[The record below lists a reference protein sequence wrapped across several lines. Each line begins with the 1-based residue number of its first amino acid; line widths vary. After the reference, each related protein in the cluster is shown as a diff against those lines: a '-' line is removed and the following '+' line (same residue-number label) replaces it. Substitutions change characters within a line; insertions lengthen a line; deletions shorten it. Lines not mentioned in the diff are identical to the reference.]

1 MKQKTKWL
9 CLLLTFGLLAALTG
23 CGGVNAPQTAPESV
37 AVSVLNVGVSAR
49 EFQGKFSPFFAESVA
64 DQTAMELTQL
74 RLLTSD
80 RAGLPVLQGIEGE
93 TRPYNGTDYTYFGP
107 ANLTMTENAD
117 GTVFYDIT
125 LRDDLTFSDGEP
137 VTIDD
142 LIFSLYVLCDPA
154 YNGANRLREM
164 PIQGLKDYRL
174 NNISLSALLAQLGED
189 NTDFSK
195 VTQEQQTAFWAA
207 VDEVLTPLVQN
218 LVEQHQAI
226 YDANRDE
233 EDETERIIYTPAMVA
248 QGCSWGELPEDA
260 TARDAA
266 LAMGEYFN
274 WDFVRM
280 DSWFSDSYF
289 PVTDLAE
296 QLGEVYNY
304 SSETITSG
312 QNATEILGIRKT
324 GDYSLRVVAD
334 ELNVGTLY
342 YLGSVYIAPLHY
354 YGDETAFDVQQNSFG
369 FQKGDLEKIRSLN
382 EQPMGAGPYRM
393 VSYQNGAVSYE
404 ANEHYYL
411 GNPKTQKLNLET
423 QNVTQQLEAGKLDFC
438 YLPSGASYWVER
450 ENIAVIPVWT
460 QESTNYQYIGLNPQT
475 VNVAGE
481 PDSEAS
487 KYLRKGIATVLAACR
502 QSAVVQ
508 IVTKSIEEGVDNGGH
523 NTEVI
528 DYPVSSLCWLV
539 PGRDD
544 PAYEEAYAR
553 DVNGQAIDTEDMTE
567 EKRLEAAGQ
576 AALGYFAAAGYTVE
590 NGVLTVPP
598 EGASLTYEAE
608 VWLDQADPILLTLQ
622 TASEQLAKL
631 GMDLVVINTFDDPDQ
646 PYPKPGASDLWV
658 DGWDGTDLSGVVKE
672 GDQWEEWYLVTDPE
686 VFLFPVFY
694 CDTANGGTNAGSRSD
709 VFQLDDPELDQLL
722 LEARFTLDQPR
733 RQELYQQ
740 CMDRIMDWACEVPC
754 YQDHGNLAYHT
765 QRLKAETLPTDMT
778 GHYCWLQEI
787 HNLELV
793 AE

>member
-1 MKQKTKWL
+1 MKTGMRADKRILSLL
-9 CLLLTFGLLAALTG
+9 CIVLMLLTG
-23 CGGVNAPQTAPESV
+23 CGEK
-37 AVSVLNVGVSAR
+37 AVQEEDPVLRVGVDAR
-49 EFQGKFSPFFAESVA
+49 SFGGKLSPFFAENVA

-125 LRDDLTFSDGEP
+125 LREDLTFSDGEP

-154 YNGANRLREM
+154 YNGTNRLREM

-174 NNISLSALLAQLGED
+174 NNITLSALLYQLGED

-207 VDEVLTPLVQN
+207 VDDVLTPLVQN

-248 QGCSWGELPEDA
+248 RDYGWGELPEDA

-266 LAMGEYFN
+266 LALGEYFN
-274 WDFVRM
+274 WDFMRM
-280 DSWFSDSYF
+280 SDWFSDSYF
-289 PVTDLAE
+289 PVTDLAV

-304 SSETITSG
+304 SGKTITSG
-312 QNATEILGIRKT
+312 QNSTKISGIQKT

-334 ELNVGTLY
+334 ELNVSTLY

-354 YGDETAFDVQQNSFG
+354 YGDETAFDAQQNSLG
-369 FQKGDLEKIRSLN
+369 FQKGDIEGIRALN
-382 EQPMGAGPYRM
+382 EQPLGAGPYRL
-393 VSYQNGAVSYE
+393 VSFQNGVVSYE

-411 GNPKTQKLNLET
+411 GAPKTRELKLEIQT
-423 QNVTQQLEAGKLDFC
+423 VTQQLEAGRLDFC
-438 YLPSGASYWVER
+438 FLNSGASFRVES
-450 ENIAVIPVWT
+450 ENFVQIPVCT
-460 QESTNYQYIGLNPQT
+460 TESTYFQYIGLNPET

-481 PDSEAS
+481 PGSAAS

-502 QSAVVQ
+502 RSGLEKAHTLSGSDSPIWEDRQ
-508 IVTKSIEEGVDNGGH
+508 I
-523 NTEVI
+523 I

-539 PGRDD
+539 PGRND
-544 PAYEEAYAR
+544 PVYEEAYAR
-553 DVNGQAIDTEDMTE
+553 DVNGQAIDTENMTE
-567 EKRLEAAGQ
+567 EERLEAAGQ

-590 NGVLTVPP
+590 NGVLTAPP
-598 EGASLTYEAE
+598 EGASLTYEAR
-608 VWLDQADPILLTLQ
+608 VWLSQTDPILLTLQ

-631 GMDLVVINTFDDPDQ
+631 GMNLVVINTFDDPDQ
-646 PYPKPGASDLWV
+646 PYPDPGTSDLWS
-658 DGWDGTDLSGVVKE
+658 DGWDGTDLGGVFKE
-672 GDQWEEWYLVTDPE
+672 GDQWEEWYLVTDPQ

-694 CDTANGGTNAGSRSD
+694 CDTANGGSEAGSRSN

-722 LEARFTLDQPR
+722 LEACSTLEQTR
-733 RQELYQQ
+733 RQELYRQ
-740 CMDRIMDWACEVPC
+740 CVSRIMDWACEVPC
-754 YQDHGNLAYHT
+754 YQYNGSLVYRT
-765 QRLKAETLPTDMT
+765 QRLNADTLPADMT
-778 GHYCWLQEI
+778 GHYGWLQEV
-787 HNLELV
+787 HRLELCP
-793 AE
+793 EE

>member
-1 MKQKTKWL
+1 MRRGKKWL
-9 CLLLTFGLLAALTG
+9 CLLLILGLLAGLTG
-23 CGGVNAPQTAPESV
+23 CGNEGPQEEA
-37 AVSVLNVGVSAR
+37 SVLRVGVGAK
-49 EFQGKFSPFFAESVA
+49 EFAGKFSPFFAESVA
-64 DQTAMELTQL
+64 DQTAMELTQI

-125 LRDDLTFSDGEP
+125 LREDLTFSDGEP

-154 YNGANRLREM
+154 YNGTNRLREM

-195 VTQEQQTAFWAA
+195 VNQEQQTAFWAA
-207 VDEVLTPLVQN
+207 VDGVLTPLVQN

-233 EDETERIIYTPAMVA
+233 KDETERIIYTPATVA
-248 QGCSWGELPEDA
+248 RDYGWGELPEDA

-266 LAMGEYFN
+266 LTLGEYFN
-274 WDFVRM
+274 WDFM
-280 DSWFSDSYF
+280 QMSDWFTDSYF

-312 QNATEILGIRKT
+312 QNATEISGIQKT

-354 YGDETAFDVQQNSFG
+354 YGDETAFDAQQNSFG
-369 FQKGDLEKIRSLN
+369 FQKGDLEEIRALN
-382 EQPMGAGPYRM
+382 EQPLGAGPYRM

-438 YLPSGASYWVER
+438 NLPSGSSYWVER

-502 QSAVVQ
+502 QSAVVE
-508 IVTKSIEEGVDNGGH
+508 IVTKSIEEGADNGGH

-539 PGRDD
+539 PGRND

-553 DVNGQAIDTEDMTE
+553 DVNGQAIYTENMTE
-567 EKRLEAAGQ
+567 EERLEAAGE

-590 NGVLTVPP
+590 NGMLTAPP
-598 EGASLTYEAE
+598 EGASLTYEAR
-608 VWLDQADPILLTLQ
+608 VWLSQTDPILLTLQ

-631 GMDLVVINTFDDPDQ
+631 GMDLIVINTFDDPDQ
-646 PYPKPGASDLWV
+646 PYPKHGASDLWV
-658 DGWDGTDLSGVVKE
+658 DGWDGTDLGGVVKE
-672 GDQWEEWYLVTDPE
+672 GDQWEEWYLVTDPQ

-694 CDTANGGTNAGSRSD
+694 CDTANGGSEAGSRSD
-709 VFQLDDPELDQLL
+709 MFQLDDPELDQLL
-722 LEARFTLDQPR
+722 LEARSTVDQTQ
-733 RQELYQQ
+733 RQELYRQ
-740 CMDRIMDWACEVPC
+740 CMERIMDWACEVPC

-765 QRLKAETLPTDMT
+765 QRLNADTLPADMT
-778 GHYCWLQEI
+778 GHYGWLQEVY
-787 HNLELV
+787 NLELV

>member
-1 MKQKTKWL
+1 MRHGKKWL
-9 CLLLTFGLLAALTG
+9 CLLLILGLLAGLTG
-23 CGGVNAPQTAPESV
+23 CGNKKPQEEA
-37 AVSVLNVGVSAR
+37 SVLRVGLDALDLD
-49 EFQGKFSPFFAESVA
+49 GKFSPFFAESVA
-64 DQTAMELTQL
+64 DQTAMELTQI

-125 LRDDLTFSDGEP
+125 LREDLTFSDGEP

-154 YNGANRLREM
+154 YNGTNRLREM

-174 NNISLSALLAQLGED
+174 NNLSLSALLAQLGED

-207 VDEVLTPLVQN
+207 VDNGLTDFVQE
-218 LVEQHQAI
+218 LIDQQQADH
-226 YDANRDE
+226 DANLE
-233 EDETERIIYTPAMVA
+233 EDQERTIYTPAVIA
-248 QGCSWGELPEDA
+248 SGYGLGELPEDA
-260 TARDAA
+260 TTRDLA
-266 LAMGEYFN
+266 LALGNAFD

-280 DSWFSDSYF
+280 DEWFSSNYI
-289 PVTDLAE
+289 PMTDLPE
-296 QLGEVYNY
+296 RLGEVFDY
-304 SSETITSG
+304 STQRVTSG
-312 QNATEILGIRKT
+312 QNATKISGIQKT
-324 GDYSLRVVAD
+324 GDYSLRLVAD

-354 YGDETAFDVQQNSFG
+354 YGDETAFDAQQNSFG
-369 FQKGDLEKIRSLN
+369 FQKGDLEEIRSLN
-382 EQPMGAGPYRM
+382 EQPMGAGPYRL
-393 VSYQNGAVSYE
+393 VSFQNGVVSYE

-411 GNPKTQKLNLET
+411 GAPKTRELKLEI

-450 ENIAVIPVWT
+450 ENVAVIPVWI

-502 QSAVVQ
+502 E
-508 IVTKSIEEGVDNGGH
+508 TGLEELFAIAGDGDYGGH

-539 PGRDD
+539 PGRND

-553 DVNGQAIDTEDMTE
+553 DANGQAIDTENMPQE
-567 EKRLEAAGQ
+567 ERMEAASE

-590 NGVLTVPP
+590 NGMLTAPP
-598 EGASLTYEAE
+598 EGASLTYEAR
-608 VWLDQADPILLTLQ
+608 VCLSQIDPILLTLQ

-631 GMDLVVINTFDDPDQ
+631 GMELEVINTQGDPDQ
-646 PYPKPGASDLWV
+646 PYPEPGTSDLWV
-658 DGWDGTDLSGVVKE
+658 DGWDGTDLGGLFKE
-672 GDQWEEWYLVTDPE
+672 GGQWEEWYLVTDPQ

-694 CDTANGGTNAGSRSD
+694 CDTANGGSEAGSRSD

-722 LEARFTLDQPR
+722 LEARSTVDQTR
-733 RQELYQQ
+733 RQELYRQ
-740 CMDRIMDWACEVPC
+740 CVDRIMDWACEVPC

-765 QRLKAETLPTDMT
+765 QQLNADTLPADMT
-778 GHYCWLQEI
+778 GHYGWLQEV
-787 HNLELV
+787 HRLEILPG
-793 AE
+793 E

>member
-1 MKQKTKWL
+1 MKRKTKWL
-9 CLLLTFGLLAALTG
+9 CVLLILGLLAALTG
-23 CGGVNAPQTAPESV
+23 CGEGSVEQTNAVE
-37 AVSVLNVGVSAR
+37 AVTLNVGVSDR
-49 EFQGKFSPFFAESVA
+49 GFHGKFSPFFAENVG

-93 TRPYNGTDYTYFGP
+93 TRPYNGTDYTYYGP
-107 ANLTMTENAD
+107 ADLTMTENAD
-117 GTVFYDIT
+117 GTVFYDIA
-125 LRDDLTFSDGEP
+125 LREDLVFSDGEP

-154 YNGANRLREM
+154 YNGTNRLREM

-195 VTQEQQTAFWAA
+195 VTQEQQTTFWAA

-233 EDETERIIYTPAMVA
+233 EDETERVIYTPATVA
-248 QGCSWGELPEDA
+248 RDYGWGELSEDA

-266 LAMGEYFN
+266 LALGEYFN
-274 WDFVRM
+274 WDFMRM
-280 DSWFSDSYF
+280 SDWFSDSYF

-296 QLGEVYNY
+296 QLGEVYDY

-312 QNATEILGIRKT
+312 QNATKISGIQKT

-334 ELNVGTLY
+334 ELNVSTLY

-354 YGDETAFDVQQNSFG
+354 YGDETAFDAQQNSFG
-369 FQKGDLEKIRSLN
+369 FQKGDLERIRSLN
-382 EQPMGAGPYRM
+382 EQPLGAGPYRL

-423 QNVTQQLEAGKLDFC
+423 QNVTQQLGAGKVDFC
-438 YLPSGASYWVER
+438 YLNSGDSFRVES
-450 ENIAVIPVWT
+450 EYLVQIPVCT
-460 QESTNYQYIGLNPQT
+460 TESTYFQYIGLNPGT

-481 PDSEAS
+481 PDSKAS

-502 QSAVVQ
+502 RSGLEKSHTLSGSDGPIWEDRQ
-508 IVTKSIEEGVDNGGH
+508 I
-523 NTEVI
+523 I

-553 DVNGQAIDTEDMTE
+553 DVNGQAIDPEDMTE

-576 AALGYFAAAGYTVE
+576 TALGYFAAAGYTVE
-590 NGVLTVPP
+590 NGVLTAPP

-608 VWLDQADPILLTLQ
+608 VWLDQADPMLLTLQ

-631 GMDLVVINTFDDPDQ
+631 GMDLVIINTFDDPDQ
-646 PYPKPGASDLWV
+646 PYPEPGSPDLWI
-658 DGWDGTDLSGVVKE
+658 DGWDGTDLSGVFKE
-672 GDQWEEWYLVTDPE
+672 GDQCEEWYLVTDPK
-686 VFLFPVFY
+686 VYLFPVFY
-694 CDTANGGTNAGSRSD
+694 CDTANGGSEAGSRSD
-709 VFQLDDPELDQLL
+709 VFQLDDPGLDQLL
-722 LEARFTLDQPR
+722 LEAHSTVDQTR
-733 RQELYQQ
+733 RQEIYQQ
-740 CMDRIMDWACEVPC
+740 CLSQIMDWACEVPC
-754 YQDHGNLAYHT
+754 YQYYGTFVYNT
-765 QRLKAETLPTDMT
+765 QRLNADTLPADMT
-778 GHYCWLQEI
+778 GHYGWLQEI
-787 HNLELV
+787 HHLECLPG
-793 AE
+793 A

>member
-1 MKQKTKWL
+1 MRHKKKWL
-9 CLLLTFGLLAALTG
+9 CLLLILGLLAGLTG
-23 CGGVNAPQTAPESV
+23 CGNEGPQEEA
-37 AVSVLNVGVSAR
+37 SVLRVGVGAK
-49 EFQGKFSPFFAESVA
+49 EFDGKFSPFFAESVA
-64 DQTAMELTQL
+64 DQTAMELTQI

-80 RAGLPVLQGIEGE
+80 RAGLPVLQGMEGE
-93 TRPYNGTDYTYFGP
+93 TRPYNDTDYTYYGP
-107 ANLTMTENAD
+107 ADLTMTENAD

-125 LRDDLTFSDGEP
+125 LREDLVFSDGEP

-154 YNGANRLREM
+154 YNGTNRLREM

-195 VTQEQQTAFWAA
+195 VTQEQQTAFWAV

-233 EDETERIIYTPAMVA
+233 KDETERVIYTPAKVA
-248 QGCSWGELPEDA
+248 RDYGWGELPEDA

-274 WDFVRM
+274 WDFMRM

-296 QLGEVYNY
+296 QLGEVYDY

-312 QNATEILGIRKT
+312 QNATEISGIQKT

-334 ELNVGTLY
+334 ELNVSTLY

-354 YGDETAFDVQQNSFG
+354 YGDQTTFDAQQNSFG
-369 FQKGDLEKIRSLN
+369 FQKGDLEKVRSLN
-382 EQPMGAGPYRM
+382 EQPMGAGPYRL

-404 ANEHYYL
+404 ANEHYYQ
-411 GNPKTQKLNLET
+411 GNPKTQKLNLEI
-423 QNVTQQLEAGKLDFC
+423 QNVTQQLETGKLDFC

-450 ENIAVIPVWT
+450 ENIAVIPVWLL
-460 QESTNYQYIGLNPQT
+460 ESTNYQYIGLNPQT

-481 PDSEAS
+481 PGSEAS
-487 KYLRKGIATVLAACR
+487 KNLRKGIATVLAACR
-502 QSAVVQ
+502 QLSVDE
-508 IVTKSIEEGVDNGGH
+508 IVTKSIEEDADNGGH

-539 PGRDD
+539 PGRND
-544 PAYEEAYAR
+544 PAYEEAFAR
-553 DVNGQAIDTEDMTE
+553 DVNGQAIDTENMTE
-567 EKRLEAAGQ
+567 EERLKAAGQ
-576 AALGYFAAAGYTVE
+576 AALGYFAAAGYTIE
-590 NGVLTVPP
+590 NGVLTAPP
-598 EGASLTYEAE
+598 EGASLTYEAKIFC
-608 VWLDQADPILLTLQ
+608 ASTDPILLTLQ

-646 PYPKPGASDLWV
+646 PYPKPGASDLWA
-658 DGWDGTDLSGVVKE
+658 DGWDGTDLGGVFKE

-722 LEARFTLDQPR
+722 LEAHSTVDQTQ
-733 RQELYQQ
+733 RQELYRQ

-765 QRLKAETLPTDMT
+765 QRLNADTLPSDMT
-778 GHYCWLQEI
+778 GHYGWLQEI
-787 HNLELV
+787 YHLELL
-793 AE
+793 AEE